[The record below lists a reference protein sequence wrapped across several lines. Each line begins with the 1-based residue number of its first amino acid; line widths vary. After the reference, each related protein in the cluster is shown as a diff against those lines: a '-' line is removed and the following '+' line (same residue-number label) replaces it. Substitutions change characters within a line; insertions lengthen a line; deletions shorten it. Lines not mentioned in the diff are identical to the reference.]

1 MICLEAEHKRV
12 NLPLCP
18 PPSASLLLCI
28 NGQLSLLS
36 MAGMMHGTV
45 FVTAFLHFRVTPLC
59 SVPPT
64 STTVVKR
71 SVCVCVCFHMRFCIV
86 IFVFL
91 PESEQAKV
99 RRP

>member
-64 STTVVKR
+64 STTVVER
-71 SVCVCVCFHMRFCIV
+71 SVCVCVFSYEILYCNLCFSARI
-86 IFVFL
+86 
-91 PESEQAKV
+91 
-99 RRP
+99 